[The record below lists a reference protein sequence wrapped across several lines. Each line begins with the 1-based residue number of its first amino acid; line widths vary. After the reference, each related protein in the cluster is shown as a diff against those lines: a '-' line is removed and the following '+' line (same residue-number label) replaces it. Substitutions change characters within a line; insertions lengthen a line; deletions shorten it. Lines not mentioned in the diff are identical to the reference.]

1 LWIVRRALSTCANFG
16 FGTLTRSA
24 IGVMLINPQIPT
36 GATFAWRLAFFY
48 SALCAALG
56 VQLPFLPVW
65 FAAKGLDASS
75 IGVVLAIPL
84 VVRVFAIPIA
94 TRIADRYGAVRAV
107 IMTGAAAS
115 LLGYVAVGFV
125 QSPGAIMAAVAL
137 ASSFYTPLMPLADA
151 YALRGLGLH
160 GRSYGPVR
168 LWGSAA
174 FIGGTLA
181 GGSLLDLIDQRELI
195 WVVVTALA
203 LSAAAACALAPLG
216 ERASGATA
224 KLPSA
229 SLLLRDSRFLVV
241 AAAAALIQASHAV
254 YYGFSTLQWQA
265 AAFDGTTI
273 ATLWAVGVVAE
284 IALFAV
290 SARLPMNPAA
300 LLFAG
305 AAGAVVRWGAMAFDP
320 PPVLLLL
327 LQCLHALSFGATHLG
342 ALGFVARVAP
352 AGLGASAQ
360 GYLAVAL
367 ALVMAAAMGISGEL
381 DARWGSGA
389 YWAMAALAALGGL
402 VLLAGTFCDGG
413 KERAEGGEER
423 ASSQG

>member
-1 LWIVRRALSTCANFG
+1 MPA
-16 FGTLTRSA
+16 
-24 IGVMLINPQIPT
+24 NPQIPT

-56 VQLPFLPVW
+56 VQMPFLPIW
-65 FAAKGLDASS
+65 FAAKGMDASS

-94 TRIADRYGAVRAV
+94 TRIADHYDAARAV
-107 IMTGAAAS
+107 IMAGAATA
-115 LLGYVAVGFV
+115 LLGYVAVGLV

-174 FIGGTLA
+174 FIAGTL
-181 GGSLLDLIDQRELI
+181 GGGWLLDRIARRELI
-195 WVVVTALA
+195 WVVVSALV

-216 ERASGATA
+216 EKKSGAAARLT
-224 KLPSA
+224 SV
-229 SLLLRDSRFLVV
+229 SMLLRDCRFLMV

-254 YYGFSTLQWQA
+254 YYGFSALQWQA
-265 AAFDGTTI
+265 AGLDGATI
-273 ATLWAVGVVAE
+273 GTLWAVGVVAE
-284 IALFAV
+284 IALFAA
-290 SARLPMNPAA
+290 SARFSMEPTVLI
-300 LLFAG
+300 FAG
-305 AAGAVVRWGAMAFDP
+305 AAGAVMRWGAMAFDP
-320 PPVLLLL
+320 PPALLLM

-342 ALGFVARVAP
+342 SLGFVARAAP

-381 DARWGSGA
+381 YARWDSRA
-389 YWAMAALAALGGL
+389 YAAMALLAAIGGL
-402 VLLAGTFCDGG
+402 LMLAG
-413 KERAEGGEER
+413 RLR
-423 ASSQG
+423 VP

>member
-1 LWIVRRALSTCANFG
+1 M
-16 FGTLTRSA
+16 SA
-24 IGVMLINPQIPT
+24 NPQIPT

-56 VQLPFLPVW
+56 VQMPFLPVW
-65 FAAKGLDASS
+65 FAAKGMDASS

-94 TRIADRYGAVRAV
+94 TRIADHYDAARAV
-107 IMTGAAAS
+107 IMTGAAAA
-115 LLGYVAVGFV
+115 LLGYVAVGLV
-125 QSPGAIMAAVAL
+125 QSPGALMAAVAL

-174 FIGGTLA
+174 FIAGTL
-181 GGSLLDLIDQRELI
+181 GGGWLLDRIARRELI
-195 WVVVTALA
+195 WVVVSALV
-203 LSAAAACALAPLG
+203 LTAAAACALAPLG
-216 ERASGATA
+216 EKKSSATA
-224 KLPSA
+224 RLTSV
-229 SLLLRDSRFLVV
+229 SMLLRDSRFLMV

-254 YYGFSTLQWQA
+254 YYGFSALQWQA
-265 AAFDGTTI
+265 AGLDGATI
-273 ATLWAVGVVAE
+273 GTLWAVGVVAE
-284 IALFAV
+284 IALFAA
-290 SARLPMNPAA
+290 SARFSMEPTV

-305 AAGAVVRWGAMAFDP
+305 AAGAVMRWGAMAFDP
-320 PPVLLLL
+320 PLVLLLM

-342 ALGFVARVAP
+342 ALGFVARAAP

-381 DARWGSGA
+381 YARWDSRA
-389 YWAMAALAALGGL
+389 YAAMALLAAIGGL
-402 VLLAGTFCDGG
+402 LMLAGRF
-413 KERAEGGEER
+413 RAR
-423 ASSQG
+423 RSR

>member
-1 LWIVRRALSTCANFG
+1 
-16 FGTLTRSA
+16 
-24 IGVMLINPQIPT
+24 MLINPQIPT

-48 SALCAALG
+48 SSLCAALG
-56 VQLPFLPVW
+56 VQMPFLPIW

-115 LLGYVAVGFV
+115 LLGYVAVGLV

-137 ASSFYTPLMPLADA
+137 ASSFYTPLMTLADA

-168 LWGSAA
+168 LWGSVA
-174 FIGGTLA
+174 FIGGTLG

-195 WVVVTALA
+195 WVVVAALV
-203 LSAAAACALAPLG
+203 LNAAAACALAPLG
-216 ERASGATA
+216 ERISGTTA

-229 SLLLRDSRFLVV
+229 SMLLRDSRFLVV
-241 AAAAALIQASHAV
+241 AAAAALVQASHAV

-265 AAFDGTTI
+265 AGFDGTTI
-273 ATLWAVGVVAE
+273 GTLWALGVVAE

-290 SARLPMNPAA
+290 SARPSMSPTA
-300 LLFAG
+300 LLTAG
-305 AAGAVVRWGAMAFDP
+305 AAGAVLRWGAMAFDP

-342 ALGFVARVAP
+342 ALGFVARLAP

-381 DARWGSGA
+381 YARWGSGA

-413 KERAEGGEER
+413 KERAEGGVER

>member
-1 LWIVRRALSTCANFG
+1 VGHRLERCERIAWC
-16 FGTLTRSA
+16 
-24 IGVMLINPQIPT
+24 GVMAPNPQKPT
-36 GATFAWRLAFFY
+36 GATFALRLAFFY

-56 VQLPFLPVW
+56 VQMPFMPVW
-65 FAAKGLDASS
+65 FAVKGLDAGSV
-75 IGVVLAIPL
+75 GVVLAIPL

-94 TRIADRYGAVRAV
+94 TRIADRYDAVRAV

-115 LLGYVAVGFV
+115 ILGYVAVGLV
-125 QSPGAIMAAVAL
+125 QTPSAIMAAVAL
-137 ASSFYTPLMPLADA
+137 ASFFYTPLMPLADA

-168 LWGSAA
+168 SWGSAA
-174 FIGGTLA
+174 FIAGTL
-181 GGSLLDLIDQRELI
+181 GGGLLLDLIDRRELI
-195 WVVVTALA
+195 WVVVTVLV
-203 LSAAAACALAPLG
+203 LNAAAACALAPLG
-216 ERASGATA
+216 EKMSGA
-224 KLPSA
+224 SA
-229 SLLLRDSRFLVV
+229 RLTSVSMLLRDSRFLMM

-254 YYGFSTLQWQA
+254 YYGFSALQWQA
-265 AAFDGTTI
+265 AGLDGVTVG
-273 ATLWAVGVVAE
+273 TLWAVGVVAE

-290 SARLPMNPAA
+290 SARLSMDPTS

-320 PPVLLLL
+320 PPALLLM

-342 ALGFVARVAP
+342 ALGFIARVAP

-381 DARWGSGA
+381 YARWDSRA
-389 YWAMAALAALGGL
+389 YAAMALLAAVGGL
-402 VLLAGTFCDGG
+402 FMLVG
-413 KERAEGGEER
+413 RALKSRKDHCGR
-423 ASSQG
+423 QP